1 VGVLYRIYR
10 TDVGSRGSGDRCV
23 SHGQVYLTRLAG
35 WLVKAE
41 KSLAWGKEV
50 ALFPYGVAI
59 KVKE

>member
-1 VGVLYRIYR
+1 MGI
-10 TDVGSRGSGDRCV
+10 RGSGVRCV

-50 ALFPYGVAI
+50 ALSPVWRRNQRQGMRLC
-59 KVKE
+59 KTDS

>member
-1 VGVLYRIYR
+1 MCISQASLFDLVGW
-10 TDVGSRGSGDRCV
+10 
-23 SHGQVYLTRLAG
+23 LAG